1 MEKRILFINPI
12 ASSDYD
18 GQIQES
24 LEAEKC
30 QDTRIK
36 VVSLERGPLHLD
48 YHYYETLVLTD
59 ILHLVKQ
66 AEKDGYDAAV
76 IGCFFDSGLEAA
88 REITDKLVVA
98 APAESCM
105 HIAATLGHTFSI
117 IVTVDKAIPK
127 MRQNV
132 LKYGFKEQLAS
143 FKSIGMGV
151 RELQEDRTETARRIK
166 MLAREAVQKDLA
178 EVIILGCTIQFGFYK
193 ELQQD
198 VGVPVLDAILATLKY
213 TELLIELKKRFNW
226 SQSKA
231 YGYESPPKEEII
243 NWKLEEQYGV
253 KGIWS

>member
-1 MEKRILFINPI
+1 
-12 ASSDYD
+12 
-18 GQIQES
+18 
-24 LEAEKC
+24 
-30 QDTRIK
+30 
-36 VVSLERGPLHLD
+36 
-48 YHYYETLVLTD
+48 
-59 ILHLVKQ
+59 
-66 AEKDGYDAAV
+66 
-76 IGCFFDSGLEAA
+76 
-88 REITDKLVVA
+88 
-98 APAESCM
+98 M

>member
-18 GQIQES
+18 EQIQEY
-24 LEAEKC
+24 LEAGKC

-36 VVSLERGPLHLD
+36 VVSLDRGPLHLD
-48 YHYYETLVLTD
+48 YHYYEALVLVP

-66 AEKDGYDAAV
+66 AERDGYDGAI
-76 IGCFFDSGLEAA
+76 IGCFYDPGLDVA

-98 APAESCM
+98 APAESCV
-105 HIAATLGHTFSI
+105 HIAASLGHTFSV

-127 MRQNV
+127 MRENV
-132 LKYGFKEQLAS
+132 VKYGFKEHLAS
-143 FKSIGMGV
+143 FKSIGLGV
-151 RELQEDRTETARRIK
+151 RDLQEDRTETARRMK
-166 MLAREAVQKDLA
+166 ALAKEAVQTDLA

-193 ELQQD
+193 ELQEYL
-198 VGVPVLDAILATLKY
+198 GVPVLDAILATLKY
-213 TELLIELKKRFNW
+213 AELLIELRKRFNW

-231 YGYESPPKEEII
+231 CGYESPPKEEII
-243 NWKLEEQYGV
+243 DWKLEEQYDV